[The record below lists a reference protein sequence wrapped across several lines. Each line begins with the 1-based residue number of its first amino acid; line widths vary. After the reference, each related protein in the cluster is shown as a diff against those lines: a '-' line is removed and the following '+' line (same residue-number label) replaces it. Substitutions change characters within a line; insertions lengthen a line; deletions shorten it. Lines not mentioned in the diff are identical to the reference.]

1 MARAQHTLLDHY
13 LVMEATYLTYII
25 FAIGVYYSGRL
36 LGKGTLFIYDWLTTV
51 RERKRHMKFKW
62 PWSKRM
68 KIEKLLLTSNDNV
81 GSYTTVDDWQD
92 TTIQISSTAKDKPF
106 NGTVTIEGTLD
117 TDKETILW
125 APLLISK
132 NEEILK
138 LSGYALAAVRASTTG
153 MAAGEVIVL
162 ISGR

>member
-1 MARAQHTLLDHY
+1 MIHP
-13 LVMEATYLTYII
+13 YID
-25 FAIGVYYSGRL
+25 FAIFTVGVYACGRSIEYCTFKL
-36 LGKGTLFIYDWLTTV
+36 IEVLRKPRKPHKGNRF
-51 RERKRHMKFKW
+51 MKFKW
-62 PWSKRM
+62 PWSKKM

-117 TDKETILW
+117 TDAETILW

-138 LSGYALAAVRASTTG
+138 LSGYSLAGVRASTTG
-153 MAAGEVIVL
+153 MVAGEVIVL
-162 ISGR
+162 VSGR

>member
-1 MARAQHTLLDHY
+1 MVH
-13 LVMEATYLTYII
+13 TYLELIV
-25 FAIGVYYSGRL
+25 FMVGVHAVGRF
-36 LGKGTLFIYDWLTTV
+36 LGFCTMKLITWLRKP
-51 RERKRHMKFKW
+51 RERKPRMKFKW

-68 KIEKLLLTSNDNV
+68 KTEKLLLTSNDNV

-117 TDKETILW
+117 TDVETTLW

-132 NEEILK
+132 NEEVLK
-138 LSGYALAAVRASTTG
+138 LSGYALAGVRASTTG
-153 MAAGEVIVL
+153 MVAGEVIVL
-162 ISGR
+162 VSGR

>member
-1 MARAQHTLLDHY
+1 M
-13 LVMEATYLTYII
+13 
-25 FAIGVYYSGRL
+25 GVYYCGQL
-36 LGKGTLFIYDWLTTV
+36 LGKGTLQVYFWLTKI
-51 RERKRHMKFKW
+51 RERRRHMKFKW

-68 KIEKLLLTSNDNV
+68 KMERLLVTSKDNV
-81 GSYTTVDDWQD
+81 GEYATVDDWQD
-92 TTIQISSTAKDKPF
+92 TTIQIASTSKEKPF

-125 APLLISK
+125 SPLLISK

-162 ISGR
+162 VSGR

>member
-1 MARAQHTLLDHY
+1 
-13 LVMEATYLTYII
+13 
-25 FAIGVYYSGRL
+25 
-36 LGKGTLFIYDWLTTV
+36 
-51 RERKRHMKFKW
+51 
-62 PWSKRM
+62 M

-92 TTIQISSTAKDKPF
+92 TTIQISSTAKVKPF

-117 TDKETILW
+117 TDVETILW

-138 LSGYALAAVRASTTG
+138 LSGYSLAGVRASTTG
-153 MAAGEVIVL
+153 MVAGEVIVL
-162 ISGR
+162 VSGR

>member
-1 MARAQHTLLDHY
+1 
-13 LVMEATYLTYII
+13 
-25 FAIGVYYSGRL
+25 
-36 LGKGTLFIYDWLTTV
+36 
-51 RERKRHMKFKW
+51 MKFKW
-62 PWSKRM
+62 PWSKKM

-117 TDKETILW
+117 TDVETILW

-138 LSGYALAAVRASTTG
+138 LSGYSLAGVRASTTG
-153 MAAGEVIVL
+153 MVAGEVIVL
-162 ISGR
+162 VSGR

>member
-1 MARAQHTLLDHY
+1 MKLIT
-13 LVMEATYLTYII
+13 
-25 FAIGVYYSGRL
+25 
-36 LGKGTLFIYDWLTTV
+36 WLRKP
-51 RERKRHMKFKW
+51 RERKPRMKIKW

-117 TDKETILW
+117 TDVETILW

-138 LSGYALAAVRASTTG
+138 LSGYTLAGVRASTTG
-153 MAAGEVIVL
+153 MVAGEVIVL
-162 ISGR
+162 VSGR